1 MVLQMILRTNY
12 EGQDQVRGRTIFP
25 SRLPSYPPLLHGN
38 KMLLVQV
45 SLDSSY
51 HDDVDNNEDDV
62 FTGCCYPYK
71 RIVALD
77 ESHFRHSSSTR
88 TTTTAFDLFYITTQ
102 QRDNHDHDDN
112 NKENNGNSSSNNATW
127 IHQLALVPTVTNCR
141 DWERWTFLGEC
152 QTCML
157 RLHIAKYLQQLSLQ
171 SGLLLPSVQK
181 KGCVDYPHHHHGHHQ
196 PTTNGRR
203 RRRRRDH
210 WHMEAFID
218 RIFIPTHPPH
228 YLADHPNIHQCSRA
242 HHARLSKR
250 AAFSDISN
258 TSSAASAVT
267 ASSSSSTS
275 QQHQHQQQ
283 EQDDVYGQELKNRS
297 VRVPITRW
305 KKEESKDT
313 SVLPTAYSARI
324 QTKTCVSRQQ
334 ET

>member
-12 EGQDQVRGRTIFP
+12 EGQDQVRGQTIFP

-51 HDDVDNNEDDV
+51 HDDDNDEEDV

-71 RIVALD
+71 RIVALA
-77 ESHFRHSSSTR
+77 ESHFRHTSSTR

-112 NKENNGNSSSNNATW
+112 NKEKNGNSSSNNVTW

-157 RLHIAKYLQQLSLQ
+157 RLHIAKYLQQLLLQ
-171 SGLLLPSVQK
+171 FELLLPSVQK
-181 KGCVDYPHHHHGHHQ
+181 KGCVDYPPHHNGHHQ
-196 PTTNGRR
+196 PTTNRR
-203 RRRRRDH
+203 RRRRPRDH

-228 YLADHPNIHQCSRA
+228 YLSDHPNIHQCSRA

-250 AAFSDISN
+250 AAFSDISHTA
-258 TSSAASAVT
+258 TSL
-267 ASSSSSTS
+267 SSSTS
-275 QQHQHQQQ
+275 HRHHHHQQQ
-283 EQDDVYGQELKNRS
+283 DDVDGQELKDRS
-297 VRVPITRW
+297 VCVPITKW
-305 KKEESKDT
+305 KKEES
-313 SVLPTAYSARI
+313 PT
-324 QTKTCVSRQQ
+324 
-334 ET
+334 

>member
-12 EGQDQVRGRTIFP
+12 EGQDQVRGQTIFP

-51 HDDVDNNEDDV
+51 HDDDNDEEDV

-71 RIVALD
+71 HIVALA
-77 ESHFRHSSSTR
+77 ESHFRHTSSTR

-112 NKENNGNSSSNNATW
+112 NKENSNNSSNNVTW
-127 IHQLALVPTVTNCR
+127 IHQLVLVPTVTNCR

-157 RLHIAKYLQQLSLQ
+157 RLHIAKYLKQFLLQ
-171 SGLLLPSVQK
+171 SGLLLPPIQK
-181 KGCVDYPHHHHGHHQ
+181 KNGCVDYPPYHHSHQQ
-196 PTTNGRR
+196 PTTTRR
-203 RRRRRDH
+203 RHRRRRDH

-228 YLADHPNIHQCSRA
+228 WLADHPNIYQCSRA

-258 TSSAASAVT
+258 TATSL
-267 ASSSSSTS
+267 SSSTS
-275 QQHQHQQQ
+275 QRYHHQQQ
-283 EQDDVYGQELKNRS
+283 QDDVNGQELKDRS
-297 VRVPITRW
+297 VSVPITR
-305 KKEESKDT
+305 
-313 SVLPTAYSARI
+313 
-324 QTKTCVSRQQ
+324 
-334 ET
+334 